1 MEHNKYS
8 VNNGLTKEFYEI
20 FWEEL
25 KITLLASVKFAY
37 LNQALSTKNKN
48 KQLLN

>member
-1 MEHNKYS
+1 MENNKYS
-8 VNNGLTKEFYEI
+8 VNNDLTKEFYET

-37 LNQALSTKNKN
+37 LNQELSAKNKN